1 MVIETIPFDTIKIL
15 KWIDKMER
23 YLIVYDNDS
32 NIFMN
37 FTETCS
43 GFALS
48 NSFDYA
54 LYIGCKI

>member
-1 MVIETIPFDTIKIL
+1 MNWQDGKTLI
-15 KWIDKMER
+15 
-23 YLIVYDNDS
+23 LIVYDNDS

-37 FTETCS
+37 LSETCS

-48 NSFDYA
+48 NSFDDA

>member
-1 MVIETIPFDTIKIL
+1 
-15 KWIDKMER
+15 MER

-37 FTETCS
+37 FIETCS
-43 GFALS
+43 GFAYS
-48 NSFDYA
+48 NSFDDS

>member
-1 MVIETIPFDTIKIL
+1 MVFETIPFDTIKIL

-23 YLIVYDNDS
+23 HLIVYDNDS

-37 FTETCS
+37 LTETCS

-48 NSFDYA
+48 NSFDDA

>member
-23 YLIVYDNDS
+23 HLIVYDNDS

-37 FTETCS
+37 LTETCS

-48 NSFDYA
+48 NSFDDA
-54 LYIGCKI
+54 